1 MRKSFFIKNL
11 TRKRIGALFVFG
23 MLSLILLGSN
33 VSLVFSQTLVI
44 NGKENDGSVLYEKMY
59 TFHTNNG
66 TTEIPHRLY
75 VSIPG
80 SLYNYYK
87 NKNHNLFNIS
97 EYSNFLTPNIFK
109 SFAENIQKVTD
120 NDSNSDEAFV
130 NAVLEIVQKIQYN
143 SSGAKF
149 PIETLLDYSGD
160 CDPLSLLTASILKA
174 GGLDVVLFYYETS
187 PISHVNVGVHLAE
200 EPIYLYGNNVSY
212 FEYKDKKY
220 FTVETIA
227 DYWRVGDQPEGLVG
241 VEPTIISLENFDNT
255 SFLQIS
261 ANLDSPLLPS
271 LISLDLVPDFVQV
284 KEGETF
290 INVSGS
296 ISPEYPNQLV
306 FVNIVYDSVFS
317 YDIIKRVTTDE
328 FGGYS
333 FVWSFNSS
341 GLYSFQTSWNGFQ
354 RYAGSVSEKLSFYV
368 GLAQLLESY
377 EVPETL
383 EIGSQ
388 IIPSV
393 GLTFSG
399 NRIIEQ
405 QYSRKIFEKNF
416 TETNILFEAEFFI
429 LRSNSSISSEQKITI
444 PSYEYTVFSRRNS
457 YTRMMP
463 ERIFLIPSYKQ
474 YMNNHLEFT
483 ISKNCSSAKI
493 LSDYDVSQV
502 IDNPDSLFFKTPQFS
517 KENIWYKIVAEI
529 MENRI
534 VVKLFD
540 EENVVYFSETLPIEQ
555 DPPVEFK
562 IIMKYEP
569 DSIIVL
575 RNLQAENLD
584 QENQSNEEIIEE
596 FTYPQFVNDI
606 NVTVARIE
614 SLEPEISIES
624 ATVRFPL
631 IQIVLVIVA
640 TSTFVV
646 SMGFYWFFK
655 KRKIL

>member
-11 TRKRIGALFVFG
+11 TRKRIGALFFFG
-23 MLSLILLGSN
+23 ILSLILLGSN
-33 VSLVFSQTLVI
+33 VGLVFSQTLVI
-44 NGKENDGSVLYEKMY
+44 NGKENDGTGLYEKMY

-66 TTEIPHRLY
+66 TTEIPHKLY

-87 NKNHNLFNIS
+87 NKNHDLFNIS

-130 NAVLEIVQKIQYN
+130 NAVLEIVQQIQYN

-200 EPIYLYGNNVSY
+200 EPIYLYGKNVFY

-241 VEPTIISLENFDNT
+241 IEPTIISLENFDNT

-271 LISLDLVPDFVQV
+271 LISLDLVPDFLQV
-284 KEGETF
+284 KKGETF

-306 FVNIVYDSVFS
+306 FVNIVYDSFFS
-317 YDIIKRVTTDE
+317 YDIIKRVTTDK

-368 GLAQLLESY
+368 GLAQLLESH

-416 TETNILFEAEFFI
+416 TETNILFQAEFFI

-529 MENRI
+529 IENRI

-575 RNLQAENLD
+575 RSLQAENLD

-631 IQIVLVIVA
+631 IQIVVVIAAV
-640 TSTFVV
+640 SFVV
-646 SMGFYWFFK
+646 SVGFYLFFI
-655 KRKIL
+655 KRKNV

>member
-529 MENRI
+529 IENRI
-534 VVKLFD
+534 IVKLFD

-584 QENQSNEEIIEE
+584 QENQSNEEIIGELN
-596 FTYPQFVNDI
+596 YLKFVSDYNSTI
-606 NVTVARIE
+606 APVE

-624 ATVRFPL
+624 TKVSFPL

>member
-1 MRKSFFIKNL
+1 MRKFFFIKNL
-11 TRKRIGALFVFG
+11 TRKRIGTLFVFG
-23 MLSLILLGSN
+23 MLSIILLGSN
-33 VSLVFSQTLVI
+33 VSLVFSQNPVI
-44 NGKENDGSVLYEKMY
+44 IGKEKDGTGLYEKMY

-66 TTEIPHRLY
+66 TTEIPHKLY

-109 SFAENIQKVTD
+109 SVAENIQKVTD
-120 NDSNSDEAFV
+120 NDSNSDEAFA
-130 NAVLEIVQKIQYN
+130 NAVLEIVQQIQYN

-160 CDPLSLLTASILKA
+160 CDPLSLLAASILKA

-187 PISHVNVGVHLAE
+187 PISHMNVGVHLAE
-200 EPIYLYGNNVSY
+200 EPIYLYGKNVFY
-212 FEYKDKKY
+212 FEYNDKKY

-227 DYWRVGDQPEGLVG
+227 DYWKVGDQPEGLVG
-241 VEPTIISLENFDNT
+241 IEPIIISLENFDNT

-271 LISLDLVPDFVQV
+271 LISLNLVSDFLKV

-306 FVNIVYDSVFS
+306 FINIVYDSFFS
-317 YDIIKRVTTDE
+317 YDIIRSVTTDE
-328 FGGYS
+328 FGIYS

-354 RYAGSVSEKLSFYV
+354 RYAGSVSDKLSFYV
-368 GLAQLLESY
+368 GLSQLLENH
-377 EVPETL
+377 EVPGTL
-383 EIGSQ
+383 MIGSQ
-388 IIPSV
+388 IIPTV

-405 QYSRKIFEKNF
+405 HYSRKIFEKNF
-416 TETNILFEAEFFI
+416 SETNILFDAEFFI
-429 LRSNSSISSEQKITI
+429 LRNNKSISSEQKITI
-444 PSYEYTVFSRRNS
+444 PSYEYTGFNRRNS
-457 YTRMMP
+457 ITITVP
-463 ERIFLIPSYKQ
+463 EKIILIPNYKQ
-474 YMNNHLEFT
+474 DMNNHLEFT
-483 ISKNCSSAKI
+483 ISKNSSSAII

-529 MENRI
+529 IENRI
-534 VVKLFD
+534 FVKLFD
-540 EENVVYFSETLPIEQ
+540 EENVVYFSETLLIDQ
-555 DPPVEFK
+555 DTSFEFK
-562 IIMKYEP
+562 ILMKYEP
-569 DSIIVL
+569 DSILVL
-575 RNLQAENLD
+575 RNLHAENLD
-584 QENQSNEEIIEE
+584 QENQSNEEIIGELN
-596 FTYPQFVNDI
+596 YLKFVSDYNATI
-606 NVTVARIE
+606 APVE

-624 ATVRFPL
+624 TTVSFPL